1 MKKIG
6 FIGAGNMGGAILGG
20 ILKSGIIDNE
30 HIIASVKS
38 EKSMEKVKNDYNVKV
53 TKDSKDVVRNSDIIV
68 VGVKPNV
75 YDEILEEIKDEIDNE
90 KIIVTIAAGKTIA
103 SVERIIGQDK
113 KIIRTMPNTPA
124 LVGEGMTSISPN
136 KNINEEELNTVK
148 ELFDS
153 LGKSQIVDE
162 ELIHAVIG
170 ASGSSPAYVFMFIE
184 AIADGAVLSGMKRE
198 DAYKFAAQGV
208 LGAAKMVLESG
219 KHPGEL
225 KDMVCSPGGTTIEAV
240 KVLEEEKFRGTVIK
254 AVESCVNKSREMSK
268 YSYIISWLI
277 Y

>member
-170 ASGSSPAYVFMFIE
+170 ASGSSPAYVFRFIE

-268 YSYIISWLI
+268 
-277 Y
+277 